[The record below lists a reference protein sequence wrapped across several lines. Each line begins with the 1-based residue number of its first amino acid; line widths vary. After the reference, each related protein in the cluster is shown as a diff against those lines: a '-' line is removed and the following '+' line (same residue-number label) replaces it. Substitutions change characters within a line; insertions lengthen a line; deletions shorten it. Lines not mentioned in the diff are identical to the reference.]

1 MNINTLNKLQYNE
14 LKEIVKSYC
23 VSGLGKNLI
32 DKLEPST
39 SLKVVESRLNETSE
53 GRVLLDAANHIPLE
67 GIFNIKGIIE
77 NIEKG
82 AIIEPEELTTIC
94 NFLRGCRKI
103 KEFMKGKEFY
113 APTLSSY
120 GNSITDFKSIEEE
133 IEFSIRG
140 SLVDSNAS
148 KELKKIRRYIENTEC
163 KIQEQLEKFLK
174 STSNKSYIQ
183 EFFVSK
189 RNDRYTIPIKAAYK
203 NQVPGTI
210 VETSSKGSTV
220 FMEPNVISKN
230 TTELVVLKSEEAIEE
245 YKILSYLTGLIFDN
259 SKEIKINIEVIAEY
273 DMIFAKA
280 KYSRAIEGIK
290 PKINDYGYINI
301 AQGKHPLLK
310 GNIVPLDFNIGID
323 YRALI
328 ITGPNAGGKTVVL
341 KTVGLL
347 TLAVQSGFHI
357 SAKSGTEISV
367 FEKILVDIGDDQSI
381 ENSLSTFS
389 SHVKN
394 LADIINSSNKST
406 LILCDEIGSGTEP
419 NEGAGL
425 AIAILEELYHKGC
438 IIMATTHY
446 GEIKNFSQRHDDF
459 ENAAMQFENNT
470 LEPMYKLITGKS
482 GESNA
487 LWISKK
493 MGIKDSILEKAKKY
507 TEDKNYNLDLIRE
520 SKTKK
525 KKDDEE
531 ILQKKPYNYK
541 IGDKVFLIEYNDF
554 AIVYKSVD
562 SFNNITVLYKEEFL
576 EVNEKRLKLEL
587 KAEDLYPADYD
598 FNILFVNYEQR
609 KLERDI
615 ERGSKKALKKIQKEI
630 RSSRENQKNK
640 GEFMWRKY

>member
-1 MNINTLNKLQYNE
+1 MNINTFNKLQYNE

-32 DKLEPST
+32 DRLQPST
-39 SLKVVESRLNETSE
+39 SLKVVESRLDETSE
-53 GRVLLDAANHIPLE
+53 GRFLLDTAQYIPLE
-67 GIFNIKGIIE
+67 GIFNIKGIID

-82 AIIEPEELTTIC
+82 AILEPEDLTKLC

-103 KEFMKGKEFY
+103 KDFMMGKEFY

-120 GNSITDFKSIEEE
+120 GNSITEFKLIEEE

-148 KELKKIRRYIENTEC
+148 KELKKIRRYIENTDS
-163 KIQEQLEKFLK
+163 KIQENLEKFLK
-174 STSNKSYIQ
+174 NNANKTYIQ

-189 RNDRYTIPIKAAYK
+189 RNDRYTIPIKASYK
-203 NQVPGTI
+203 NQVPGII

-220 FMEPNVISKN
+220 FIEPSVISKY
-230 TTELVVLKSEEAIEE
+230 TAELVVLKSEEYLEE
-245 YKILSYLTGLIFDN
+245 YKILSHLTGLIFDN
-259 SKEIKINIEVIAEY
+259 SREIKINIEVIAEY

-290 PKINDYGYINI
+290 PKLNDYGYINI
-301 AQGKHPLLK
+301 VHGKHPLLK
-310 GNIVPLDFNIGID
+310 GNIVPLDFSIGIN

-347 TLAVQSGFHI
+347 TLAVQSGIHI
-357 SAKSGTEISV
+357 AAKIGTEMSV
-367 FEKILVDIGDDQSI
+367 FDNIFVDIGDDQSI

-394 LADIINSSNKST
+394 LAEIINSSNKST

-446 GEIKNFSQRHDDF
+446 GEIKNYSKSHSDF
-459 ENAAMQFENNT
+459 ENAAMQFENKT
-470 LEPMYKLITGKS
+470 LEPLYKLITGKS

-507 TEDKNYNLDLIRE
+507 TEDKDYNLELIKD
-520 SKTKK
+520 SKVKK
-525 KKDDEE
+525 KKDEE
-531 ILQKKPYNYK
+531 DIGHIKNYDYK
-541 IGDKVFLIEYNDF
+541 IGDKVYLMEYSDF
-554 AIVYKSVD
+554 AIVYKSID
-562 SFNNITVLYKEEFL
+562 NFNNIIVLYKDDFL
-576 EVNEKRLKLEL
+576 EVNEKRLRLEL
-587 KAEDLYPADYD
+587 KAEDLYPEDYD
-598 FNILFVNYEQR
+598 FNTLFVDYEKR

-630 RSSRENQKNK
+630 RKSNSEN
-640 GEFMWRKY
+640 

>member
-23 VSGLGKNLI
+23 VSSLGKNLI
-32 DKLEPST
+32 DILEPST
-39 SLKVVESRLNETSE
+39 SLKVVESRLSETSE
-53 GRVLLDAANHIPLE
+53 GRVLLDATHHIPLE
-67 GIFNIKGIIE
+67 GIFNVKSIIE
-77 NIEKG
+77 NTEKG
-82 AIIEPEELTTIC
+82 AIIEPEDLTTLC

-120 GNSITDFKSIEEE
+120 GESITEFKSLEEE

-140 SLVDSNAS
+140 ILVDSNAS
-148 KELKKIRRYIENTEC
+148 KELKKIRRYIENTES
-163 KIQEQLEKFLK
+163 KIQEQLDKFLK
-174 STSNKSYIQ
+174 NSANKAYIQ

-189 RNDRYTIPIKAAYK
+189 RNGRYTIPIKAAFK
-203 NQVPGTI
+203 NQIQGTI
-210 VETSSKGSTV
+210 VETSSKGATV
-220 FMEPNVISKN
+220 FIEPSVISKN
-230 TTELVVLKSEEAIEE
+230 TAELIVLKAEESIEE
-245 YKILSYLTGLIFDN
+245 YKILSYLTGLVFD
-259 SKEIKINIEVIAEY
+259 SLREIKINIEVIAEY

-280 KYSRAIEGIK
+280 KYSKEIEGIK
-290 PKINDYGYINI
+290 PKINDHGYINI
-301 AQGKHPLLK
+301 LRGKHPLLK
-310 GNIVPLDFNIGID
+310 GNIVPLDFNIGTN

-347 TLAVQSGFHI
+347 MLAVQSGIHI
-357 SAKSGTEISV
+357 AAKEGTEISV
-367 FEKILVDIGDDQSI
+367 FENIFVDIGDDQSI

-446 GEIKNFSQRHDDF
+446 GEIKNFSQSHSDF
-459 ENAAMQFENNT
+459 ENAAMQFESNT
-470 LEPMYKLITGKS
+470 LEPLYKLIIGKS
-482 GESNA
+482 GASNA

-493 MGIKDSILEKAKKY
+493 MGIRDSILEKAKHYANHK
-507 TEDKNYNLDLIRE
+507 DYNLALVKD
-520 SKTKK
+520 SKVKK
-525 KKDDEE
+525 KRIEEE
-531 ILQKKPYNYK
+531 IQNVKAYEYK
-541 IGDKVFLIEYNDF
+541 IGDTVLLMDYRES
-554 AIVYKSVD
+554 AIVYKPAD
-562 SFNNITVLYKEEFL
+562 SFNNITVLYKDGFI

-598 FNILFVNYEQR
+598 FNILFVDYQHR
-609 KLERDI
+609 KLKRDL
-615 ERGSKKALKKIQKEI
+615 ERGSKKALKKVQKEI
-630 RSSRENQKNK
+630 RNSREN
-640 GEFMWRKY
+640 

>member
-1 MNINTLNKLQYNE
+1 MNINTFSKLQYNE

-32 DKLEPST
+32 DRLEPSS
-39 SLKVVESRLNETSE
+39 SLKVVESRLSETSE
-53 GRVLLDAANHIPLE
+53 GRALLDTVGHIPLE
-67 GIFNIKGIIE
+67 GIFNIKNIID

-82 AIIEPEELTTIC
+82 AILEPEELTKLC

-103 KEFMKGKEFY
+103 KDFMKGKEFY

-120 GNSITDFKSIEEE
+120 GDSITEFKSIEEE
-133 IEFSIRG
+133 IEFSVRG

-148 KELKKIRRYIENTEC
+148 KELKKIRRYIENAES
-163 KIQEQLEKFLK
+163 KIQEQLDKFLK
-174 STSNKSYIQ
+174 NSSNKTYIQ

-189 RNDRYTIPIKAAYK
+189 RNGRYTIPIKAAFK
-203 NQVPGTI
+203 NHVQGTI

-220 FMEPNVISKN
+220 FIEPSIISKN
-230 TTELVVLKSEEAIEE
+230 TAELVVLKSEEAMEE
-245 YKILSYLTGLIFDN
+245 YKILSHLTGLVFDS

-280 KYSRAIEGIK
+280 KYSRAIGGIK

-301 AQGKHPLLK
+301 VNGKHPLLK
-310 GNIVPLDFNIGID
+310 GNIVPLDFNIGTN

-347 TLAVQSGFHI
+347 TIAVQSGLHI
-357 SAKSGTEISV
+357 AAKDGTEISV
-367 FEKILVDIGDDQSI
+367 FEKIFVDIGDDQSI

-394 LADIINSSNKST
+394 LAEIINSSNRSS

-446 GEIKNFSQRHDDF
+446 GEIKNFSKRHSDF

-470 LEPMYKLITGKS
+470 LEPLYKLIIGKS

-493 MGIKDSILEKAKKY
+493 MGIRDSILEKAKKY
-507 TEDKNYNLDLIRE
+507 AEYKNYNLELVKD
-520 SKTKK
+520 SKVKK
-525 KKDDEE
+525 KKDEE
-531 ILQKKPYNYK
+531 DIINSKTYDYK
-541 IGDKVFLIEYNDF
+541 IGDRVLLMEYMDF
-554 AIVYKSVD
+554 AIVYKPMD
-562 SFNNITVLYKEEFL
+562 SFNNITVLYKDDFL

-587 KAEDLYPADYD
+587 KAEDLYPEDYD
-598 FNILFVNYEQR
+598 FNILFMDYEKR
-609 KLERDI
+609 KLERDL

-630 RSSRENQKNK
+630 SSSRVN
-640 GEFMWRKY
+640 

>member
-32 DKLEPST
+32 ERLQPST
-39 SLKVVESRLNETSE
+39 SLKVVESRLSETSE
-53 GRVLLDAANHIPLE
+53 GRALLDTVGHIPLE
-67 GIFNIKGIIE
+67 GIFNIKDIIE
-77 NIEKG
+77 NVEKG
-82 AIIEPEELTTIC
+82 AVIEPEDLTKLC

-120 GNSITDFKSIEEE
+120 GDSITEFKSLEEE

-140 SLVDSNAS
+140 ILVDSNAS
-148 KELKKIRRYIENTEC
+148 KELKKIRRYIENTEI
-163 KIQEQLEKFLK
+163 KIQDQLDKFLK
-174 STSNKSYIQ
+174 YSGNKTYIQ

-189 RNDRYTIPIKAAYK
+189 RNGRYTIPIKAAYK
-203 NQVPGTI
+203 NQVQGTI

-220 FMEPNVISKN
+220 FIEPSVISKN
-230 TTELVVLKSEEAIEE
+230 TAELVVLKSEEAIEE
-245 YKILSYLTGLIFDN
+245 YKVLAYLTGIVYEN
-259 SKEIKINIEVIAEY
+259 SREIKINIEVISEY

-280 KYSRAIEGIK
+280 KYSREIGGIK

-301 AQGKHPLLK
+301 VKGKHPLLK
-310 GNIVPLDFNIGID
+310 GNIVPLDFNIGTN

-347 TLAVQSGFHI
+347 TLAVQSGLHI
-357 SAKSGTEISV
+357 SAQKDTEISV
-367 FEKILVDIGDDQSI
+367 FEKIFVDIGDDQSI

-446 GEIKNFSQRHDDF
+446 GEIKNFSQSHSDF
-459 ENAAMQFENNT
+459 ENAAMQFENST
-470 LEPMYKLITGKS
+470 LEPLYKLITGKS

-493 MGIKDSILEKAKKY
+493 MGIRESILERAKKY
-507 TEDKNYNLDLIRE
+507 TENKAYNLDLIRD
-520 SKTKK
+520 SKVKK
-525 KKDDEE
+525 KKDEE
-531 ILQKKPYNYK
+531 ELQQVKAYEYK
-541 IGDKVFLIEYNDF
+541 IGDKVFLIEQRDF
-554 AIVYKSVD
+554 AIVYKPQD
-562 SFNNITVLYKEEFL
+562 KFNNITVLYKEDFIEI
-576 EVNEKRLKLEL
+576 NEKRLKLEL
-587 KAEDLYPADYD
+587 KAEELYPEDYD
-598 FNILFVNYEQR
+598 FNTLFVDYQKR

-615 ERGSKKALKKIQKEI
+615 ERGSKKALKMIQKEI
-630 RSSRENQKNK
+630 RDR
-640 GEFMWRKY
+640 

>member
-32 DKLEPST
+32 DKLQPST
-39 SLKVVESRLNETSE
+39 SLKVVESRLSETSE
-53 GRVLLDAANHIPLE
+53 GRALLDTVGHIPLE
-67 GIFNIKGIIE
+67 GIFNIKDIIE
-77 NIEKG
+77 NVEKG
-82 AIIEPEELTTIC
+82 AVIEPEDLTKLC

-120 GNSITDFKSIEEE
+120 GDSITEFKSLEEE

-140 SLVDSNAS
+140 IVVDSNAS
-148 KELKKIRRYIENTEC
+148 KELKKIRRYIENTES
-163 KIQEQLEKFLK
+163 KIQDQLDKFLK
-174 STSNKSYIQ
+174 YSDNKTYIQ

-189 RNDRYTIPIKAAYK
+189 RNGRYTIPIKAAYK
-203 NQVPGTI
+203 NQVQGTI

-220 FMEPNVISKN
+220 FIEPSVISKN
-230 TTELVVLKSEEAIEE
+230 TAELIVLKSEEAIEE
-245 YKILSYLTGLIFDN
+245 YKILAYLTGLVYDN
-259 SKEIKINIEVIAEY
+259 SREIKINIEVISEY

-280 KYSRAIEGIK
+280 KYSREIGGIK
-290 PKINDYGYINI
+290 PEINDYGYINI
-301 AQGKHPLLK
+301 VQGKHPLLK
-310 GNIVPLDFNIGID
+310 GNIVPLDFNIGTN

-347 TLAVQSGFHI
+347 TLAVQSGLHI
-357 SAKSGTEISV
+357 SAKKDTEVSV
-367 FEKILVDIGDDQSI
+367 FEKLFVDIGDDQSI

-446 GEIKNFSQRHDDF
+446 GEIKNFSQSHSDF
-459 ENAAMQFENNT
+459 ENAAMQFESST
-470 LEPMYKLITGKS
+470 LEPLYKLITGKS

-493 MGIKDSILEKAKKY
+493 MGIRDSILERAKKY
-507 TEDKNYNLDLIRE
+507 TENKDYNLDLIRD
-520 SKTKK
+520 SKVKK
-525 KKDDEE
+525 KKIEDHIESMNAYE
-531 ILQKKPYNYK
+531 YK
-541 IGDKVFLIEYNDF
+541 IGDKVFLIEQKDF
-554 AIVYKSVD
+554 AIVYKPQD
-562 SFNNITVLYKEEFL
+562 NFNNIIVLYKDDFIEI
-576 EVNEKRLKLEL
+576 NEKRLKLEL

-598 FNILFVNYEQR
+598 FNTLFVDYLQR

-615 ERGSKKALKKIQKEI
+615 ERGSKKALKMIQKEI
-630 RSSRENQKNK
+630 RSSREN
-640 GEFMWRKY
+640 

>member
-14 LKEIVKSYC
+14 LKEIIKSYC
-23 VSGLGKNLI
+23 VSGLGKSLL
-32 DKLEPST
+32 DKLQPST
-39 SLKVVESRLNETSE
+39 SLKIVENRLNETSE
-53 GRVLLDAANHIPLE
+53 GRVLLDTAQHIPLE
-67 GIFNIKGIIE
+67 GIFNINSIIE

-82 AIIEPEELTTIC
+82 STAEPEDLTTLC

-103 KEFMKGKEFY
+103 KEFMKGKEVY

-120 GNSITDFKSIEEE
+120 GDSITDLKSIEEE

-148 KELKKIRRYIENTEC
+148 KELKKIRRYIENTES
-163 KIQEQLEKFLK
+163 KIQEKLEAFLK
-174 STSNKSYIQ
+174 NSNNKKYIQ

-189 RNDRYTIPIKAAYK
+189 RNGKYTIPIKVAYK
-203 NQVPGTI
+203 NQIPGTI
-210 VETSSKGSTV
+210 VETSSKGASV
-220 FMEPNVISKN
+220 FIEPSIISKN
-230 TTELVVLKSEEAIEE
+230 TSELVILKAEEDIEE
-245 YKILSYLTGLIFDN
+245 YKILCYLTGLIFDN

-290 PKINDYGYINI
+290 PIINDYGYINI
-301 AQGKHPLLK
+301 ASGKHPLLK
-310 GNIVPLDFNIGID
+310 GNIVPLDFNIGKD

-357 SAKSGTEISV
+357 AAKTGTEISV
-367 FEKILVDIGDDQSI
+367 FEKVFVDIGDDQSI

-394 LADIINSSNKST
+394 LAEIINSSNKST
-406 LILCDEIGSGTEP
+406 LVLCDEIGSGTEP

-446 GEIKNFSQRHDDF
+446 GEIKNFSECHSDF

-470 LEPMYKLITGKS
+470 LEPLYKLITGKS

-493 MGIKDSILEKAKKY
+493 MGIRDSILEKAKKY
-507 TEDKNYNLDLIRE
+507 TEHKEYNLNLIKD
-520 SKTKK
+520 SKVKK
-525 KKDDEE
+525 KKEE
-531 ILQKKPYNYK
+531 EDINNKETYQYK
-541 IGDKVFLIEYNDF
+541 IGDKVLLMEYKDF
-554 AIVYKSVD
+554 AIVYKPLD
-562 SFNNITVLYKEEFL
+562 SFNNITVLYKDDFL
-576 EVNEKRLKLEL
+576 EINEKRLKLDVR
-587 KAEDLYPADYD
+587 AEDLYPEDYD
-598 FNILFVNYEQR
+598 LNTLFVDYDDR
-609 KLERDI
+609 KLERDL
-615 ERGSKKALKKIQKEI
+615 ERGSKKAIKKIQKEI
-630 RSSRENQKNK
+630 RQSKES
-640 GEFMWRKY
+640 

>member
-32 DKLEPST
+32 ERLQPST
-39 SLKVVESRLNETSE
+39 SLKVVESRLSETSE
-53 GRVLLDAANHIPLE
+53 GRALLDTVGHIPLE
-67 GIFNIKGIIE
+67 GIFNIKDIIE
-77 NIEKG
+77 SVEKG
-82 AIIEPEELTTIC
+82 AVIEPEDLTKLC

-120 GNSITDFKSIEEE
+120 GDSITEFKSLEEE

-140 SLVDSNAS
+140 ILVDSNAS
-148 KELKKIRRYIENTEC
+148 KELKKIRRYIENTEI
-163 KIQEQLEKFLK
+163 KIQDQLDKFLK
-174 STSNKSYIQ
+174 YSGNKTYIQ

-189 RNDRYTIPIKAAYK
+189 RNSRYTIPIKAAYK
-203 NQVPGTI
+203 NQVQGTI

-220 FMEPNVISKN
+220 FIEPSVISKN
-230 TTELVVLKSEEAIEE
+230 TAELVVLKSEEAIEE
-245 YKILSYLTGLIFDN
+245 YKVLAYLTGIVYEN
-259 SKEIKINIEVIAEY
+259 SREIKINIEVISEY

-280 KYSRAIEGIK
+280 KYSREIGGIK

-301 AQGKHPLLK
+301 VQGKHPLLK
-310 GNIVPLDFNIGID
+310 GNIVPLDFNIGTN

-347 TLAVQSGFHI
+347 TLAVQSGLHI
-357 SAKSGTEISV
+357 SAQRDTEISV
-367 FEKILVDIGDDQSI
+367 FEKVFVDIGDDQSI

-446 GEIKNFSQRHDDF
+446 GEIKNFSQSHSDF
-459 ENAAMQFENNT
+459 ENAAMQFENST
-470 LEPMYKLITGKS
+470 LEPLYKLITGKS

-493 MGIKDSILEKAKKY
+493 MGIRDSILERAKKY
-507 TEDKNYNLDLIRE
+507 TENKDYNLDLIRD
-520 SKTKK
+520 SKVKK
-525 KKDDEE
+525 KKEE
-531 ILQKKPYNYK
+531 EELHQVKAYEYK
-541 IGDKVFLIEYNDF
+541 IGDKVLLMEYMDF
-554 AIVYKSVD
+554 AIVYKAKD
-562 SFNNITVLYKEEFL
+562 SFNNITVLYKDDFL

-587 KAEDLYPADYD
+587 KAEELYPEDYD
-598 FNILFVNYEQR
+598 FNVLFVDYQKR

-615 ERGSKKALKKIQKEI
+615 ERGSKKALKMIQKEI
-630 RSSRENQKNK
+630 RDR
-640 GEFMWRKY
+640 

>member
-1 MNINTLNKLQYNE
+1 MNINTFNKLQYNE
-14 LKEIVKSYC
+14 LKENVKSYC

-32 DKLEPST
+32 DRLKPSS
-39 SLKVVESRLNETSE
+39 SLKVVQSRLNETSE
-53 GRVLLDAANHIPLE
+53 GRTLLDTVGHIPLE

-82 AIIEPEELTTIC
+82 AILEPEELTKLC

-103 KEFMKGKEFY
+103 KAFMMGKELY

-120 GNSITDFKSIEEE
+120 GNSITELKSIEEE
-133 IEFSIRG
+133 IDFSIRG

-148 KELKKIRRYIENTEC
+148 KELKKIRRYIENTDS
-163 KIQEQLEKFLK
+163 KIQEKLEKFLK
-174 STSNKSYIQ
+174 SSTNKIFIQ

-189 RNDRYTIPIKAAYK
+189 RNYRYTIPIKAAYK
-203 NQVPGTI
+203 NQVPGII
-210 VETSSKGSTV
+210 VESSSKGSTV
-220 FMEPNVISKN
+220 FIEPSVISKY
-230 TTELVVLKSEEAIEE
+230 TAELVVLKSEEAIEE
-245 YKILSYLTGLIFDN
+245 YKILSALTGLIYDN
-259 SKEIKINIEVIAEY
+259 SKEININIEVIAQY

-280 KYSRAIEGIK
+280 KYSRAIDGIK
-290 PKINDYGYINI
+290 PKLNDYGYINI
-301 AQGKHPLLK
+301 VEGKHPLLK
-310 GNIVPLDFNIGID
+310 GHIVPLDFSIGID

-357 SAKSGTEISV
+357 AAKDGTEMSV
-367 FEKILVDIGDDQSI
+367 FDNIFVDIGDDQSI

-394 LADIINSSNKST
+394 LAEIINNSNKST

-446 GEIKNFSQRHDDF
+446 GEIKNYSRSHSDF
-459 ENAAMQFENNT
+459 ENAAMQFQKDT
-470 LEPMYKLITGKS
+470 LEPMYNLITGKS

-493 MGIKDSILEKAKKY
+493 MGINDSILLKAKKY
-507 TEDKNYNLDLIRE
+507 AQDKDYNLDLVKE
-520 SKTKK
+520 SKIKK
-525 KKDDEE
+525 KKDEE
-531 ILQKKPYNYK
+531 DVSHIKTYNYK
-541 IGDKVFLIEYNDF
+541 IGDKVFLMEHNNF
-554 AIVYKSVD
+554 AIVYKPID
-562 SFNNITVLYKEEFL
+562 NFNNITVLYKNDFV
-576 EVNEKRLKLEL
+576 EVNEKRLRLEL

-598 FNILFVNYEQR
+598 LNTLFVDYQQL
-609 KLERDI
+609 KLEKDL
-615 ERGSKKALKKIQKEI
+615 ERGSKKALKRVQKEI
-630 RSSRENQKNK
+630 RNSSNT
-640 GEFMWRKY
+640 

>member
-32 DKLEPST
+32 DKLQPSPI
-39 SLKVVESRLNETSE
+39 LKVVESLLNETSE
-53 GRVLLDAANHIPLE
+53 GRALLDTVGHIPLE
-67 GIFNIKGIIE
+67 GIFNIQDIIE
-77 NIEKG
+77 NVEKG
-82 AIIEPEELTTIC
+82 AILDPEDLTKLC
-94 NFLRGCRKI
+94 NFFRGCRKI
-103 KEFMKGKEFY
+103 KGFMQGKEFY

-120 GNSITDFKSIEEE
+120 GNSITEFKTIEEE

-140 SLVDSNAS
+140 SIVDSNAS
-148 KELKKIRRYIENTEC
+148 KELKKVRRYLENVKS

-174 STSNKSYIQ
+174 SSSNKIYIQ

-210 VETSSKGSTV
+210 VETSSKGCTV
-220 FMEPNVISKN
+220 FMEPSVISKN
-230 TTELVVLKSEEAIEE
+230 TAELVVLKSEESIEE
-245 YKILSYLTGLIFDN
+245 YKILSHLTGLVFDN

-290 PKINDYGYINI
+290 PKINDYGFINI
-301 AQGKHPLLK
+301 VQGKHPLLK
-310 GNIVPLDFNIGID
+310 GNIVPLEFNIGTN
-323 YRALI
+323 YRALV

-347 TLAVQSGFHI
+347 TLAVQSGLHI
-357 SAKSGTEISV
+357 AAKNGTEISV
-367 FEKILVDIGDDQSI
+367 FENIFVDIGDDQSI

-394 LADIINSSNKST
+394 LAEIINSSNKSS
-406 LILCDEIGSGTEP
+406 LVLCDEIGSGTEP

-446 GEIKNFSQRHDDF
+446 GEIKNFSKSHNDF
-459 ENAAMQFENNT
+459 ENAAMQFENDT
-470 LEPMYKLITGKS
+470 LEPLYKLITGKS

-493 MGIKDSILEKAKKY
+493 MGIKDAILEKAKMYAENK
-507 TEDKNYNLDLIRE
+507 DYNLNLIRD
-520 SKTKK
+520 SKVRK
-525 KKDDEE
+525 KKDEE
-531 ILQKKPYNYK
+531 DNKGIRTHSYK

-554 AIVYKSVD
+554 AIVYKPID
-562 SFNNITVLYKEEFL
+562 SFNNITVLYKDEFL
-576 EVNEKRLKLEL
+576 EVNEKRLILEL
-587 KAEDLYPADYD
+587 KAEELYPEDYD
-598 FNILFVNYEQR
+598 FNTLFVDYKQR

-630 RSSRENQKNK
+630 RNSREI
-640 GEFMWRKY
+640 

>member
-1 MNINTLNKLQYNE
+1 M
-14 LKEIVKSYC
+14 
-23 VSGLGKNLI
+23 
-32 DKLEPST
+32 
-39 SLKVVESRLNETSE
+39 
-53 GRVLLDAANHIPLE
+53 
-67 GIFNIKGIIE
+67 
-77 NIEKG
+77 
-82 AIIEPEELTTIC
+82 
-94 NFLRGCRKI
+94 
-103 KEFMKGKEFY
+103 
-113 APTLSSY
+113 
-120 GNSITDFKSIEEE
+120 
-133 IEFSIRG
+133 
-140 SLVDSNAS
+140 
-148 KELKKIRRYIENTEC
+148 
-163 KIQEQLEKFLK
+163 
-174 STSNKSYIQ
+174 
-183 EFFVSK
+183 
-189 RNDRYTIPIKAAYK
+189 
-203 NQVPGTI
+203 PGTI

-220 FMEPNVISKN
+220 FIEPSVISKH

-290 PKINDYGYINI
+290 PKINDYGYTNI
-301 AQGKHPLLK
+301 VQGKHPLLK

-347 TLAVQSGFHI
+347 TLAVQSGLHI
-357 SAKSGTEISV
+357 AAKNGTEISV
-367 FEKILVDIGDDQSI
+367 FEKIFVDIGDDQSI

-394 LADIINSSNKST
+394 LADIINCSNKST

-446 GEIKNFSQRHDDF
+446 GEIKNFSQSHSDF

-470 LEPMYKLITGKS
+470 LEPLYKLITGKS

-493 MGIKDSILEKAKKY
+493 MGIRDSILEKAKQY
-507 TEDKNYNLDLIRE
+507 TENKDYNLNLIRD
-520 SKTKK
+520 SKVKK
-525 KKDDEE
+525 KKDEE
-531 ILQKKPYNYK
+531 VISHSKPYEYK
-541 IGDKVFLIEYNDF
+541 IGDRVFLIEHNDF
-554 AIVYKSVD
+554 AIVYKPID
-562 SFNNITVLYKEEFL
+562 DFNNITVLYKDDFI

-598 FNILFVNYEQR
+598 LNTLFVDYKQR
-609 KLERDI
+609 KLKRDI

-630 RSSRENQKNK
+630 RDSREN
-640 GEFMWRKY
+640 

>member
-23 VSGLGKNLI
+23 VSGLGKDLI
-32 DKLEPST
+32 DKLKPSSNLT
-39 SLKVVESRLNETSE
+39 VVESRLNETSE
-53 GRVLLDAANHIPLE
+53 GRALLDTAHHIPLE

-77 NIEKG
+77 NTEKG
-82 AIIEPEELTTIC
+82 AIIEPEDLTTLC

-120 GNSITDFKSIEEE
+120 GESITDFKSLEEE

-140 SLVDSNAS
+140 IMVDSNAS
-148 KELKKIRRYIENTEC
+148 KELKKIRRYIENTEV
-163 KIQEQLEKFLK
+163 KIQDQLDKFLK
-174 STSNKSYIQ
+174 NSVNKIYIQ

-189 RNDRYTIPIKAAYK
+189 RNGRYTIPIKAAFK
-203 NQVPGTI
+203 NQVQGTI
-210 VETSSKGSTV
+210 IETSSKGCTV
-220 FMEPNVISKN
+220 FMEPSVISKN
-230 TTELVVLKSEEAIEE
+230 TAELVVLKSEEAIEE
-245 YKILSYLTGLIFDN
+245 YKILSYLTGLVFDN
-259 SKEIKINIEVIAEY
+259 SREIKINIEVIAEY

-280 KYSRAIEGIK
+280 KYSREIEGIK

-301 AQGKHPLLK
+301 LRGKHPLLK
-310 GNIVPLDFNIGID
+310 GNIVPLDFNIGTN

-347 TLAVQSGFHI
+347 TLAVQSGIHI
-357 SAKSGTEISV
+357 AAKNGTEISV
-367 FEKILVDIGDDQSI
+367 FENIFVDIGDDQSI

-446 GEIKNFSQRHDDF
+446 GEIKNFSQSHSDF

-470 LEPMYKLITGKS
+470 LEPLYKLITGKS

-493 MGIKDSILEKAKKY
+493 MGIRDSVLEKAKQYASHK
-507 TEDKNYNLDLIRE
+507 DYNLDLVKD
-520 SKTKK
+520 SKVKK
-525 KKDDEE
+525 KKIEEE
-531 ILQKKPYNYK
+531 ICDVKVYEYK
-541 IGDKVFLIEYNDF
+541 IGDRVLLMDYKDS
-554 AIVYKSVD
+554 AIVYKPID
-562 SFNNITVLYKEEFL
+562 SFNNITVLYKEDFL
-576 EVNEKRLKLEL
+576 EVNEKRLKLEQ

-598 FNILFVNYEQR
+598 FNVLFVDYQQR
-609 KLERDI
+609 KFKRDI
-615 ERGSKKALKKIQKEI
+615 ERGSKKALKKVQKEI
-630 RSSRENQKNK
+630 RNSREN
-640 GEFMWRKY
+640 